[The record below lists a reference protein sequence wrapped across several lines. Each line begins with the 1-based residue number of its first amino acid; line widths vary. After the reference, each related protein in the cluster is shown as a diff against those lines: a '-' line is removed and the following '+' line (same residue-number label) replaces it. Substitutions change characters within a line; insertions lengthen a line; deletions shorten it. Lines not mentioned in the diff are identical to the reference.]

1 MLSSKLTIFLP
12 TFNRCE
18 NVVKQIQFL
27 ISSQIDDYF
36 KIVVI
41 NDGSSDQTES
51 ELLQF
56 DSRPNIKTIN
66 HPENLG
72 YAQTHINCFTICDTE
87 YLIFLTD
94 DDDYFPH
101 SLSEAETL
109 LEKLAPDFLS
119 CSWQSTTSTR
129 KFTTYGEISFFNI
142 WKSAKHAPGLIY
154 KVSAVQTVLS
164 KLQNELHQDN
174 LVAFFFPQIFI
185 LFNLKCTGYKLF
197 KTPLVIGKNPAS
209 GAMTTNANDKHGNNY
224 FSLNNVIE
232 RHMAFQ
238 DFYKKLS
245 LKFSC
250 KEIVLIK
257 DLHSLT
263 LHNDVYRG
271 ALLNIDEISDGF
283 MVSSLLSSL
292 RMNNLLRS
300 FVVIVILK
308 YKIFLSKILN
318 FLKFKIS

>member
-36 KIVVI
+36 TIVVI

-87 YLIFLTD
+87 YLMFLTD

-101 SLSEAETL
+101 SISRAEQL
-109 LEKLAPDFLS
+109 LEQLAPDFLS
-119 CSWQSTTSTR
+119 CSWQSSSSTR
-129 KFTTYGEISFFNI
+129 KFTTHREISFFNI

-154 KVSAVQTVLS
+154 KVSAVKTVLS
-164 KLQNELHQDN
+164 KLQNELHQGN
-174 LVAFFFPQIFI
+174 LVAFFYPQIFI
-185 LFNLKCTGYKLF
+185 LFHLKSTGYKLF
-197 KTPLVIGKNPAS
+197 QSPVVIGKNPTS
-209 GAMTTNANDKHGNNY
+209 GTMTTNAKDQYGNNY
-224 FSLNNVIE
+224 FSLSNVIE

-238 DFYKKLS
+238 DFYKKLF
-245 LKFSC
+245 LKFSY
-250 KEIVLIK
+250 KEIALIK

-263 LHNDVYRG
+263 LHNHINQ
-271 ALLNIDEISDGF
+271 AILLNIDEIFDGF
-283 MVSSLLSSL
+283 RVSSLLSSL
-292 RMNNLLRS
+292 RINNLLRS
-300 FVVIVILK
+300 LKVIVILK
-308 YKIFLSKILN
+308 YKIFLSKFFN
-318 FLKFKIS
+318 FLKF